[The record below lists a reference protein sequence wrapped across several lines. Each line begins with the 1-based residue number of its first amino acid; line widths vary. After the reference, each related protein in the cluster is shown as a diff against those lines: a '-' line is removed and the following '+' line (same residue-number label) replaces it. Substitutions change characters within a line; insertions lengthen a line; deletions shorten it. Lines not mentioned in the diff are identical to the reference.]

1 MGFKG
6 GRAAERKNV
15 RQKKSKMFC
24 QPVAAPMGSSI
35 GRSLA
40 RRCQDFS
47 LSLCRTYSP
56 LTTPITRIQT
66 AQPPL
71 LTTFLPHT
79 DIAISAV
86 QAPTNLRKTIYFGE

>member
-1 MGFKG
+1 
-6 GRAAERKNV
+6 
-15 RQKKSKMFC
+15 MFC

-40 RRCQDFS
+40 GGFQDFR
-47 LSLCRTYSP
+47 LRLCRTYSP

-71 LTTFLPHT
+71 LKTSLPHT
-79 DIAISAV
+79 DTAISAV
-86 QAPTNLRKTIYFGE
+86 QAPTNLRKTISFGD